1 MTDIYSDSELPDKV
15 PLSRL
20 RHILKTGGERMALI
34 NCDRKCRCVCTICSI
49 LSSVI
54 FGIVAAILRFRGL
67 IAFSPV
73 FLWSVLAVSV
83 VVLVVVIAALAY
95 GNQLRECKWKCA
107 MLNTLLAGVLGTV
120 LLSILL
126 LGLGCIR
133 SVGLSAVSGGALTAF
148 FALTVTSTAC
158 FVKCLALCQK

>member
-34 NCDRKCRCVCTICSI
+34 NCDRKCGCVCTSCSI
-49 LSSVI
+49 LSSII

-67 IAFSPV
+67 IDFSPV

-107 MLNTLLAGVLGTV
+107 MLNTLLAGVLGTILFSV
-120 LLSILL
+120 LL
-126 LGLGCIR
+126 LGIVCIR
-133 SVGLSAVSGGALTAF
+133 SIGLYAVLGGLLIAF
-148 FALTVTSTAC
+148 FSLAVTNTAC
-158 FVKCLALCQK
+158 LIKCLALCQK